1 MNTQQQVNRRYY
13 IELFGSLA
21 VYVVLLIA
29 VNLIAGRIGTSN
41 RPLLIALAV
50 TPMIPVI
57 FTVAA
62 VVRYLSACD
71 ELERQIQLTSLA
83 ITVGATAF
91 VTFTYGFLEGAGFP
105 RLSMFSVWPLM
116 AIAWLASSIALRL
129 RYR

>member
-1 MNTQQQVNRRYY
+1 MKTQQQVNRRYF

-21 VYVVLLIA
+21 VYIVLLVA
-29 VNLIAGRIGTSN
+29 VNLIADRIGTAN
-41 RPLLIALAV
+41 RPLLIVLAV

-62 VVRYLSACD
+62 IVRYLSACD

-83 ITVGATAF
+83 VTVGATAF
-91 VTFTYGFLEGAGFP
+91 ITFTYGFLEGAGFP
-105 RLSMFSVWPLM
+105 RLSMFAVWPVM
-116 AIAWLASSIALRL
+116 AAAWLMSSIVLRL

>member
-1 MNTQQQVNRRYY
+1 MKTQQQVNRRYY

-21 VYVVLLIA
+21 VYIVLLVA
-29 VNLIAGRIGTSN
+29 VNLVADRIGTSN
-41 RPLLIALAV
+41 RPLLVALAV
-50 TPMIPVI
+50 APMIPVI
-57 FTVAA
+57 CTVAA
-62 VVRYLSACD
+62 IVRYLSACD

-116 AIAWLASSIALRL
+116 AAVWLASSIALRL